1 MKNTSLIWA
10 MALLLAGLSSCD
22 NKNSCANR
30 EEKNLRLGLQ
40 EAIPY
45 ADRDLIR
52 FKTNEGDT
60 FKVAVTRKFEIL
72 KPDVPVVCEEYL
84 EIHLKDPNKTYPF
97 VESIQRGLSVDSMIQ
112 MSISLRRENG
122 KGTIVQ
128 FYVDKNQ
135 KIAGFKN
142 SLYQANNLS
151 SVVVDGKTYQNVLK
165 LDYNAPD
172 DPSSIAQV
180 LYNQEYCI
188 IQCRS
193 KDGFLVTKI

>member
-40 EAIPY
+40 EA
-45 ADRDLIR
+45 
-52 FKTNEGDT
+52 
-60 FKVAVTRKFEIL
+60 
-72 KPDVPVVCEEYL
+72 
-84 EIHLKDPNKTYPF
+84 
-97 VESIQRGLSVDSMIQ
+97 M
-112 MSISLRRENG
+112 
-122 KGTIVQ
+122 
-128 FYVDKNQ
+128 
-135 KIAGFKN
+135 FKN

-180 LYNQEYCI
+180 LYNQEYGI